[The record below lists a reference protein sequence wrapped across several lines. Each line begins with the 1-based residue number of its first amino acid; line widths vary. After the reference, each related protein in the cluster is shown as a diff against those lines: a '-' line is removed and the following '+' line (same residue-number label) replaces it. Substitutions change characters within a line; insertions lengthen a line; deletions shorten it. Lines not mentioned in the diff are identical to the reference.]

1 MKKPQCLI
9 WWAHPIST
17 RHGRQTFTVPN
28 FSANA
33 SSAASH
39 AEEGGE
45 FSSGDVD
52 ENLDRGQE
60 DVILAFLVTMAA
72 IVVVVLV
79 ANIYTIASCIQA
91 LVFSHRKHLQ
101 RAVAKLDLVKSEGY
115 LQVWRISRL
124 YNAEKLSV

>member
-1 MKKPQCLI
+1 M
-9 WWAHPIST
+9 
-17 RHGRQTFTVPN
+17 
-28 FSANA
+28 
-33 SSAASH
+33 
-39 AEEGGE
+39 
-45 FSSGDVD
+45 
-52 ENLDRGQE
+52 DRGQE

-115 LQVWRISRL
+115 LQV
-124 YNAEKLSV
+124 